1 MRRMDEVFGLF
12 PTPLLRA
19 PGTLPARLVDGLVT
33 HFSEL
38 AKSANKV
45 SHNLS
50 HTALLHP
57 EESPLFVEAAVLIT
71 PKLVDMGAL
80 MFGERLDW
88 SIKEMWVNVLDTGG
102 LQAPHTHANSFV
114 SGVVYLTPTHPE
126 SQTVFMKASGGTE
139 FLFKNEHAKV
149 SPTPFNGDR
158 WVSPPPAPGDL
169 VLFPSYLMHGVPANQ
184 GERRITLSFNAI
196 PHGLDS
202 WGYAIKFG
210 T

>member
-38 AKSANKV
+38 AKSSNKV

>member
-45 SHNLS
+45 SDNLS